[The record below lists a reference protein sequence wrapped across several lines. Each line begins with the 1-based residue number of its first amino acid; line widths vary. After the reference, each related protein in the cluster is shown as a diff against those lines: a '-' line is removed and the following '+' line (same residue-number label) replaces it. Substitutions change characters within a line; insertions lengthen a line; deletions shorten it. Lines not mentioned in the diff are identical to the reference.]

1 MRSTKRF
8 YVLAEQHTEC
18 IGQGDYIRNWLLAV
32 PKVFETKEL
41 AERFKKEN
49 EGKIEYYRLPFSS
62 VVALEMD
69 NE

>member
-1 MRSTKRF
+1 MYWQNNTQNALVKETTF
-8 YVLAEQHTEC
+8 E
-18 IGQGDYIRNWLLAV
+18 IGCWQFQRY
-32 PKVFETKEL
+32 FETKEL